1 MQDMI
6 ELIDKMDVIADIRQI
21 GTLIEIVLNSEDVAI
36 VSFLNQHGFNLA
48 VRDKSMKECLL
59 NSNILLRDGV
69 GMELA
74 LRTLGR
80 SAGRNCNGTDFIP
93 RLLKAAGPRSIAIFG
108 TREPWLSRA
117 SAEIETFGVDV
128 IVKMDGFQQDADYIA
143 AVLEHKPEIVLLGLG
158 MPKQEIL
165 SMTLKK
171 HVDNRCL
178 LINSGAFLD
187 FLGGRFPRAPSTL
200 RSLRLEWLFRLS
212 CEPRRLARRYLTGG
226 LLFLV
231 RLSALLIES
240 KRNMLIQK

>member
-6 ELIDKMDVIADIRQI
+6 ELIDKMDVIADTRQV
-21 GTLIEIVLNSEDVAI
+21 GSLIEIVLNSEDVAI

-48 VRDKSMKECLL
+48 VHDKSMKECLL
-59 NSNILLRDGV
+59 NSSILLRDGV

-117 SAEIETFGVDV
+117 SAEIETFGVE
-128 IVKMDGFQQDADYIA
+128 MDGFQQDADYIA

-158 MPKQEIL
+158 MPKQEML
-165 SMTLKK
+165 SMILKK
-171 HVDNRCL
+171 HVDDRCV

-187 FLGGRFPRAPSTL
+187 FLAGRFPRAPSTL
-200 RSLRLEWLFRLS
+200 RLLRLEWLFRLS

-231 RLSALLIES
+231 RLSALLIEN